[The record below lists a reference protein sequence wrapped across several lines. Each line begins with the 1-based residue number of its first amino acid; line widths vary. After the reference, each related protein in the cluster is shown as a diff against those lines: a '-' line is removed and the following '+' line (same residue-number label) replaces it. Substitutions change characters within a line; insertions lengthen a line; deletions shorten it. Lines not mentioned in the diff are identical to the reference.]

1 MTDAVHVPDA
11 DTDAPLTSAGV
22 GDGPVVVVTAMSLT
36 PAARSVLAERL
47 GPGHVVVDIR
57 DAGNTADIVLV
68 PPASPQ
74 LLGMLRGM
82 FPDARLLVAEFT
94 DAEYGAGFGGP
105 VARSIDSGAD
115 GYFVAPTVDELAAAT
130 HQAAATPKVAGA
142 LTGFV
147 DGGRHPLPG
156 GMPRPHLTIDLD
168 LWAAQSGVDI
178 EQVRLLAAP
187 LLSQLRQQ
195 GFEIHVTGPVAASMR
210 RGDRDSWQHR
220 RR

>member
-1 MTDAVHVPDA
+1 MTDAVHVPDP

-22 GDGPVVVVTAMSLT
+22 GDGPVVVVTAMSLA
-36 PAARSVLAERL
+36 PAARRVLAERL

-74 LLGMLRGM
+74 LLGTLRGM

-94 DAEYGAGFGGP
+94 DAEYGAAFQGP

-130 HQAAATPKVAGA
+130 HQAAASGSVAGA
-142 LTGFV
+142 LSGSV
-147 DGGRHPLPG
+147 GGGTRALPG
-156 GMPRPHLTIDLD
+156 DPPRPQLRIDLG
-168 LWAAQSGVDI
+168 LWATHTGADI
-178 EQVRLLAAP
+178 EQLRALTDP

-195 GFEIHVTGPVAASMR
+195 GFDIEVTGPDAASMHR
-210 RGDRDSWQHR
+210 DDRDPWQHR
-220 RR
+220 SR